1 VTGKVWTVAGVELS
15 LLVRTRAFVIT
26 ILLMPVIMIGSI
38 GIQRLISKQVDT
50 TPRKF
55 AVIDGTGRLYERIE
69 RRARERNLVA
79 ATGLLQAAKF
89 HPEPV
94 DPAGR
99 PLDEIRLEQSERVR
113 RDEIF
118 AFVEIPARVLE
129 PDGARIS
136 YFSDHPTY
144 SDLLRWLEN
153 AVNDEVRV
161 HRLRAAGVDP
171 EVVARLGE
179 PVASEN
185 LGLLARGPS
194 GEVQPAPRVDPVR
207 TTVVPL
213 VLMYI
218 LFLTVFMSAPQLM
231 NAVMQ
236 EKLSKITEVLI
247 GSISSFEL
255 MLGKLLGS
263 AGVSVILAMVYLGG
277 GVAMAG
283 YWGYSGLLGPGM
295 VAAFLTFM
303 ALAVLFYGSIFVA
316 VGAAVSDIKDAQSL
330 VTPVMLIAVVPMFA
344 WQAVLRSPN
353 SAFSVAI
360 SLFPPATPF
369 MMLLR
374 LAVTPAPPWWQVAL
388 SIVLTLAATV
398 GMVWAAGRIFRVGI
412 LATGKSA
419 TLGQMLK
426 WIRIK

>member
-1 VTGKVWTVAGVELS
+1 MTSKVWTVASVELS

-26 ILLMPVIMIGSI
+26 VLLMPIIMIGSI
-38 GIQRLISKQVDT
+38 GIQRLVSKQVDT

-55 AVIDGTGRLYERIE
+55 AVIDSTGKLYAGIE
-69 RRARERNLVA
+69 KRAKQRNLVA
-79 ATGLLQAAKF
+79 ATGLLQGAKF
-89 HPEPV
+89 NPERV
-94 DPAGR
+94 DPAGKT
-99 PLDEIRLEQSERVR
+99 PEEVRLEQSDRVR
-113 RDEIF
+113 REEIF
-118 AFVEIPARVLE
+118 AFVEIPAGVFE
-129 PDGARIS
+129 PGPARLS
-136 YFSDHPTY
+136 YFSDAPTY
-144 SDLLRWLEN
+144 GDLLSWLEDG
-153 AVNDEVRV
+153 VNEDIQGQ
-161 HRLRAAGVDP
+161 RLRAAGVDP
-171 EVVARLGE
+171 EVVERLGK
-179 PVASEN
+179 PVDAEN

-194 GEVQPAPRVDPVR
+194 GEVRPAPRVDLVR

-218 LFLTVFMSAPQLM
+218 LFLTIFMSAPQLM

-236 EKLSKITEVLI
+236 EKMSKISEVLI

-263 AGVSVILAMVYLGG
+263 AGVSVILALVYLGG
-277 GVAMAG
+277 GLSMAG
-283 YWGYSGLLGPGM
+283 YWGYTGLLSPGM
-295 VAAFLTFM
+295 AAVFFVFM
-303 ALAVLFYGSIFVA
+303 TLAVLFYGSIFVA

-344 WQAVLRSPN
+344 WQAVLKSPN

-374 LAVTPAPPWWQVAL
+374 MAVQPSPPWWQVVL
-388 SIVLTLAATV
+388 GILLTLLAMV
-398 GMVWAAGRIFRVGI
+398 GMVWAAARVFRVGI

-426 WIRIK
+426 WIRVK